1 MDRSRTSRIGS
12 LRKRSVGPTS
22 SNLPI
27 SKRSNCLSREINYGG
42 PGKITAGD
50 PGLNC
55 RRFEGRVALLTGA
68 ARGIGFASAVRLP
81 GEGAEVVITD
91 RNAAALDEAI
101 AVAFLAREDSKF
113 ITGILLD
120 LNGGQAM
127 T

>member
-1 MDRSRTSRIGS
+1 M
-12 LRKRSVGPTS
+12 
-22 SNLPI
+22 
-27 SKRSNCLSREINYGG
+27 
-42 PGKITAGD
+42 
-50 PGLNC
+50 
-55 RRFEGRVALLTGA
+55 ALLTGA

-101 AVAFLAREDSKF
+101 AVAFLASEDSKF